1 MSFLHISNSTFK
13 DNLTEKE
20 WKEMENLYKTV
31 SKGTKILVAE
41 FDRKGK
47 RKMCSSDEFV
57 NSKYWQ
63 YILEKTDTSFIRH
76 FVCFKKG
83 EQTPFPYDIDSL
95 DK

>member
-1 MSFLHISNSTFK
+1 MSFLHISNDTFK
-13 DNLTEKE
+13 DKLSEKE
-20 WKEMENLYKTV
+20 WKDVEKRYKDV

-47 RKMCSSDEFV
+47 RKICSSDEFT
-57 NSKYWQ
+57 NSKCWQ

-83 EQTPFPYDIDSL
+83 EQSPFPYNIDNL
-95 DK
+95 

>member
-1 MSFLHISNSTFK
+1 MSFLHITNSTFK
-13 DNLTEKE
+13 DNLTENE
-20 WKEMENLYKTV
+20 WKELENLHKHV

-47 RKMCSSDEFV
+47 RKICSSDEFS

-83 EQTPFPYDIDSL
+83 ERTPFPYDIKFL